1 MEHDV
6 FISFALKDE
15 DTAKKIYWHLK
26 HNGIDCFW
34 CNDLP
39 GGAKYGQELGK
50 AIICSKI
57 FLVLLSSS
65 ADASDSVYQE
75 TMIAHNNKINKI
87 PARLENIS
95 PVNLAYA
102 VAGNL
107 YFDLFTKPLEQ
118 RLPELVADIRKQ
130 LPSVR
135 VETTVEPMP
144 QITDGKWHD
153 TDYQQLSQWVKD
165 HVSMLTSGRTLT
177 GRTFLYRLNR
187 NTGKYQRKL
196 KIPKGHGNKN

>member
-6 FISFALKDE
+6 FISFAFKDE

-26 HNGIDCFW
+26 KNGINCFW

-50 AIICSKI
+50 AIIGSEI
-57 FLVLLSSS
+57 FLLLLSSS

-75 TMIAHNNKINKI
+75 VMIAHNNKIKKI

-118 RLPELVADIRKQ
+118 RLPELIADIKKQ
-130 LPSVR
+130 LPYIPIKLPSK
-135 VETTVEPMP
+135 PIP
-144 QITDGKWHD
+144 QIKDDKWHD
-153 TDYQQLSQWVKD
+153 TDYGQLSQWVKD
-165 HVSMLTSGRTLT
+165 RINVLTSGKTLT

-196 KIPKGHGNKN
+196 RISK